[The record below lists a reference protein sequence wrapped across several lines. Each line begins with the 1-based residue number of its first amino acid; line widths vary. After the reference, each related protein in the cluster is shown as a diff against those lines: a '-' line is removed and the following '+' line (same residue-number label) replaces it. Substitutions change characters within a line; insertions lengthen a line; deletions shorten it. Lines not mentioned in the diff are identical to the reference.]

1 MGYIIGNKVLVPLSA
16 AALIAAAATTPLR
29 RRETAE
35 IKKKEDRMMR
45 AYTNTTDKYACAE
58 LQAFAQKK
66 ETLQVKL
73 AAAPGANTGN
83 TGASG
88 TSFGDVLANGLA
100 QDLGS
105 NIGAESV
112 RQIRNLIME
121 SAASIHDSTV
131 KQQQRRKLLQ
141 LVMKNDPVIATYAHQ
156 NPGKLI
162 AAYMTMRKFAPELS
176 TDINVVTSFLRQ
188 AVLSGGVMDVNVIK
202 TLAEAEAGVHK
213 ANNESHWWRR

>member
-1 MGYIIGNKVLVPLSA
+1 MGYVVGNKVLVPLSA
-16 AALIAAAATTPLR
+16 AALITAAATTPLR

-35 IKKKEDRMMR
+35 IKKKEDRLMR
-45 AYTNTTDKYACAE
+45 AYANTTDKYACAE
-58 LQAFAQKK
+58 LQAFTQKK
-66 ETLQVKL
+66 EALQVKL
-73 AAAPGANTGN
+73 AADARTTNG
-83 TGASG
+83 S

-105 NIGAESV
+105 NIGAESI

-202 TLAEAEAGVHK
+202 TLAEAEAGIHK